1 MDLKSFE
8 FWNSQLIPWIT
19 LLAIGCLEAMEVV
32 LDLNPLRGSL
42 LQGQHQNG
50 VVLLFGCL
58 IRGLV

>member
-32 LDLNPLRGSL
+32 LDLYCFRSASGDPCCNSTALRTS
-42 LQGQHQNG
+42 
-50 VVLLFGCL
+50 
-58 IRGLV
+58 IEA